1 MLLSI
6 PCEML
11 VCSSFRF
18 RRCSDEQG
26 EIGEFPATS
35 HANPRDV
42 SINRKRNHPSTS
54 PLATAD
60 QWSGFSFSRCVL
72 VFAFLLS
79 ILCLFVNM
87 LCTHTHTNAH
97 TTMHHAHLLCK
108 YQNQLSSHRYQHPH
122 PYTHT
127 YTFVSEPL
135 VSFCGRI
142 RLAPL

>member
-87 LCTHTHTNAH
+87 LCTPTHTHTQPC
-97 TTMHHAHLLCK
+97 TMPIFSVNTK
-108 YQNQLSSHRYQHPH
+108 INYHRIVIS
-122 PYTHT
+122 THT
-127 YTFVSEPL
+127 HTHTLTLSL
-135 VSFCGRI
+135 VN
-142 RLAPL
+142 P